1 MPCGGAERGE
11 EGEGREGVGGW
22 LEPRPAE
29 DFQLQGGA
37 SWAREVVSPHL
48 AVVVFLPLVRE
59 HGADDHPR
67 VFDDHFP
74 GFDGSLAE
82 QTATVNG

>member
-1 MPCGGAERGE
+1 MPCGGA
-11 EGEGREGVGGW
+11 REQRLVRAEAGGGF
-22 LEPRPAE
+22 PA
-29 DFQLQGGA
+29 
-37 SWAREVVSPHL
+37 ARWSLGSEVVSPHL

-59 HGADDHPR
+59 HGADDHSR
-67 VFDDHFP
+67 VFNDHFP